1 MNQFG
6 RIVMGYHG
14 CPANRPD
21 ALGFVRGLI
30 AGTHRVEDW
39 RPSSNEYDW
48 LGGGVY
54 FWEYGPKRARKWAG
68 ENGEVIGALI
78 QLGNCFDLT
87 DPGCEK
93 LLRITYKKVAA
104 TYESRNA
111 TLPTN
116 EAAGGFSRK
125 LDRLVLDQA
134 MDIADA
140 AALEGNQPELA
151 FQTVRS
157 AFEEGEAAFPGS
169 KLRTQTHIQIAV
181 RKLNCILGV
190 FRPNFQEHRIDANGA
205 NL

>member
-1 MNQFG
+1 
-6 RIVMGYHG
+6 MGYHG
-14 CPANRPD
+14 CPANRPESL
-21 ALGFVRGLI
+21 AFVRGLI
-30 AGTHRVEDW
+30 AGTHRIEDW

-54 FWEYGPKRARKWAG
+54 FWEYGPERARQWAG
-68 ENGEVIGALI
+68 RDGEVIGALV

-93 LLRITYKKVAA
+93 LLRITYGKVADVYA
-104 TYESRNA
+104 NRGA
-111 TLPTN
+111 ALPTN

-125 LDRLVLDQA
+125 LDRLILDQA

-140 AALEGNQPELA
+140 ASIEGNQPELA

-181 RKLNCILGV
+181 RKLSCILGI
-190 FRPNFQEHRIDANGA
+190 FRPNFQEDRIEQIGTSR
-205 NL
+205 

>member
-14 CPANRPD
+14 CPVDRPK
-21 ALGFVRGLI
+21 ALQFVRGLI
-30 AGTHRVEDW
+30 AGTHLVNDW

-54 FWEYGPKRARKWAG
+54 FWEYGPKRARQWAG
-68 ENGEVIGALI
+68 EDGEVIGALI

-87 DPGCEK
+87 DPGCET
-93 LLRITYKKVAA
+93 LLRTSYTKVAKSYA
-104 TYESRNA
+104 DTNVS
-111 TLPTN
+111 LPTN

-125 LDRLVLDQA
+125 LDRLIVDQA
-134 MDIADA
+134 MEVADRA
-140 AALEGNQPELA
+140 AIESKRPEAA

-157 AFEEGEAAFPGS
+157 AFEEGDAAFPGS

-181 RKLNCILGV
+181 RDLNCILGV
-190 FRPNFQEHRIDANGA
+190 FRPSFQEDQNEPTGTSR
-205 NL
+205 